1 MRLVLCSLPALLICL
16 AGALVYSPAGEG
28 GLPDPLGTRIGD
40 FTLPQPADGRPW
52 SLAQET
58 RNAKAV
64 VVLFLGTACPVNNA
78 YVPTLAGLHEKY
90 SPRGVVF
97 VAVNS
102 NQQDD
107 AAAVAAHAREF
118 AIPFPVLKDNGC
130 TVADHFRAQRVPEA
144 FVLDGSLTVRY
155 HGRINDQFGK
165 GVKRNKSSREDLA
178 EAIEAVLNGKAV
190 MMPVTEVV
198 GCPISRPAKK
208 KAAPSGEAV
217 TYCKHIARLLQEN
230 CQCCHRPEEVGPF
243 SLLTYA
249 DAAAWAEA
257 MAEAVNER
265 RMPPWHADPA
275 HGNFRNDRRLSDADC
290 QMLRA
295 WADQGC
301 PEGDAADLPPPR
313 HFVRGWNIGQP
324 DEVITMNKTAEV
336 PAQAPRGGLP
346 YKYILAGKPFTQD
359 RWVRA
364 AEVRPGVR
372 GLVHHINVYVLR
384 PGKKTLPEGDEL
396 EEHVGKQL
404 FEDPSEDSLKDICE
418 LASYAPG
425 DQTFEL
431 PEGMAKRV
439 PKGSQLVFELHYVPN
454 GKAQTDQSCIGLK
467 YLDAEPEQQVLGG
480 IAVNWAFLIPP
491 GASDHR
497 VVATHKFDQDSVILS
512 MSPHMHLR
520 GKSFEYTLTRPD
532 GTEEVLL
539 SVPKYDFAWQT
550 TYILAEPKQVL
561 KGSKLK
567 CTAVYDNSTAN
578 PNNPNPSAF
587 VIWGDQSWNEM
598 MLGYF
603 DYYQR

>member
-16 AGALVYSPAGEG
+16 VGVPGPAGEKA
-28 GLPDPLGTRIGD
+28 LPDPLGTRIGD
-40 FTLPQPADGRPW
+40 FTLPRPGDGSPW
-52 SLAQET
+52 CLAQET

-64 VVLFLGTACPVNNA
+64 VVLFLGTACPVSNT
-78 YVPTLAGLHEKY
+78 YVPTLAALHEKY
-90 SPRGVVF
+90 RPRGVVF

-107 AAAVAAHAREF
+107 AAAVAAHAHEF
-118 AIPFPVLKDNGC
+118 GIPFPVLKDNGS
-130 TVADHFRAQRVPEA
+130 TVADRFRAERVPQA

-155 HGRINDQFGK
+155 HGRIDDQFGK
-165 GVKRNKSSREDLA
+165 GVKRNQPSRNDLA
-178 EAIEAVLNGKAV
+178 EAIEEVVNGKTV
-190 MMPVTEVV
+190 TTPVTEVV
-198 GCPISRPAKK
+198 GCPISRPARKK
-208 KAAPSGEAV
+208 SAPTGEAV
-217 TYCKHIARLLQEN
+217 TYCKHIAPILQQN
-230 CQCCHRPEEVGPF
+230 CQYCHRPGEVGPF
-243 SLLTYA
+243 SLMTFA

-257 MAEAVNER
+257 VAEAVGER

-275 HGNFRNDRRLSDADC
+275 HGTFRNDRRLSEADC
-290 QMLRA
+290 RMLRDWLA
-295 WADQGC
+295 QGC

-313 HFVRGWNIGQP
+313 HFVRGWSIGQP
-324 DEVITMNKTAEV
+324 DEVITMNKDVAV
-336 PAQAPRGGLP
+336 PAQAPRGGLA

-359 RWVRA
+359 RWVQA
-364 AEVRPGVR
+364 AEVRPGIR

-384 PGKKTLPEGDEL
+384 PGKKSLPEGDEL
-396 EEHVGKQL
+396 DSNLGKQL
-404 FEDPSEDSLKDICE
+404 FEDPSEESLKDICE

-425 DQTFEL
+425 DQMFEL
-431 PEGMAKRV
+431 PEGMAKHV

-454 GKAQTDQSCIGLK
+454 GKAQTDRSYIGLK
-467 YLDAEPEQQVLGG
+467 YLDAEPQQEVLGG

-491 GASDHR
+491 GAADHR
-497 VVATHKFDQDSVILS
+497 VVATHTFDQDSVILS

-520 GKSFEYTLTRPD
+520 GKSFEYTLVGPD

-550 TYILAEPKQVL
+550 TYILAEPKRVL
-561 KGSKLK
+561 KESKLR
-567 CTAVYDNSTAN
+567 CTAVFDNSKAN

-603 DYYQR
+603 DYYHP